1 MTKTLSQYNKHSKTR
16 ILCAFFG
23 ETKSF
28 SLYIQLDLQL
38 QDESG
43 GDVSSFIT
51 NGEWELL
58 GEWKLY

>member
-1 MTKTLSQYNKHSKTR
+1 MTKTLPWYNKHSKTR

-23 ETKSF
+23 ISKSF
-28 SLYIQLDLQL
+28 LLHIQLDLQL